1 MNYFLTNCKIDRR
14 RGEEDGWLPRQT
26 SHGTKRGGRKKRW
39 QEEKFG
45 RRLIKNTG
53 LMHQHHPLFVTL
65 DETCSRACTY
75 VYICTYGR
83 RSRAVCVCCRNKGRL
98 ITLSFALLPL
108 SYLPSVAARASYDF
122 HENFWQTDGRFRKIS
137 FLIPLRL

>member
-1 MNYFLTNCKIDRR
+1 MAGFLDRR
-14 RGEEDGWLPRQT
+14 ARE
-26 SHGTKRGGRKKRW
+26 RGGGEGKKDGS

-53 LMHQHHPLFVTL
+53 LTHHHHPLFVTL

-75 VYICTYGR
+75 VCIYICTYGR

-108 SYLPSVAARASYDF
+108 SYLPSVVARASYDF
-122 HENFWQTDGRFRKIS
+122 HENFWQTDGRSR
-137 FLIPLRL
+137 